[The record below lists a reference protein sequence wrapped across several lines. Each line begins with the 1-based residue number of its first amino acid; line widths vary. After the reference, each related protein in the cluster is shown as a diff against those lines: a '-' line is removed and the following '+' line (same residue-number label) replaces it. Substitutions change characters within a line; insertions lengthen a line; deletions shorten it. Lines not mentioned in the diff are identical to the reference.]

1 MAERSTF
8 IKLDRGIQN
17 WRWYQNPNT
26 FRVFIHILLNA
37 NVESRDFM
45 DTTIHRGEMATS
57 YARIGDSLGLTIQQ
71 VRTAISHLKSTEEI
85 TVKQQS
91 KFLIISVLNYA
102 KYQDRLTDNQQAIN
116 SQLTV
121 NQQSVN
127 SQSTTIK
134 ECKEYKECKECK
146 EVVSTD
152 TASPT
157 ATSEQDLIRLYG
169 IEATE
174 RYKKRFESWA
184 KKKDAKVECI
194 PTIAGWMAKDKVP
207 KKTAEVMSSFD
218 LADVENAIL
227 SAYD

>member
-45 DTTIHRGEMATS
+45 DTKINRGEWATS

-91 KFLIISVLNYA
+91 KFLIISVINYSR
-102 KYQDRLTDNQQAIN
+102 YQDKLTANQQSVN

-134 ECKEYKECKECK
+134 EVKEVKECKEVK

-152 TASPT
+152 TASPA
-157 ATSEQDLIRLYG
+157 ATSEQDLINLYG

-174 RYKKRFESWA
+174 RYKKRFDAWA
-184 KKKDAKVECI
+184 KKKDAKVERI
-194 PTIAGWMAKDKVP
+194 PTIAGWMIKDKVP
-207 KKTAEVMSSFD
+207 KRTAEAMSSFS
-218 LADVENAIL
+218 LSDVESAIL
-227 SAYD
+227 SEYD

>member
-45 DTTIHRGEMATS
+45 NATINRGEWATS
-57 YARIGDSLGLTIQQ
+57 YARIGESLGLTIQQ
-71 VRTAISHLKSTEEI
+71 VRTAISHLKSTQEI

-102 KYQDRLTDNQQAIN
+102 KYQDRLTGNQQAIN

-121 NQQSVN
+121 NQQSIN
-127 SQSTTIK
+127 SQSTTTK
-134 ECKEYKECKECK
+134 EVKEVKESKEVK

-152 TASPT
+152 TALPT
-157 ATSEQDLIRLYG
+157 ATSEQDLISLYG

-174 RYKKRFESWA
+174 RYKKRFESW
-184 KKKDAKVECI
+184 KQKKDAKAECI
-194 PTIAGWMAKDKVP
+194 PTIAVWMKKDKVP
-207 KKTAEVMSSFD
+207 KKTAEAMSSFD